1 MTTLLQV
8 IVSHCHRFI
17 VLLFF
22 AVSPLAAQV
31 WPTQYAV
38 TRAQEAWLSYAEIH
52 NVFENVAVAYS
63 VGEFDVRRGATSVAR
78 PSLLPRNGVGAL
90 YKGSSG
96 QGLDAELARDLRSS
110 AFRYAVGDS
119 LRFHRAVTVRV
130 PCINAGGTSDNDPSE
145 PSTIDQTRMLEDGRL
160 ALFYVPFDSA
170 ISDTMRVCIALVD
183 AQTHTVLSVL
193 DSIAVGPDGASR
205 IYAPRGTDPL
215 RMNRLVVLPPSH
227 AQRDV
232 YLAALPFRSGPSTH
246 GLGLSFATSHYTRS
260 AIREYT
266 PIAEYTADRSSAY
279 RQIEL
284 GYVQALIDHY
294 DRVVAEDGCVRY
306 LETSIMIDDPQ
317 LRLEFARRYH
327 DDVSFDAA
335 GVLQYRMRQCG
346 SSPKQSLD
354 RPVVGPAE
362 VSLRGASTSLQ
373 REAVIRLHAE
383 LVQATLAIYEVGT
396 GKRIV
401 EAPVCRNGQREDV
414 VAFELP
420 ASGSYVARLS
430 DVLGQLVTVQF
441 TVLR

>member
-1 MTTLLQV
+1 MKKLVSGVFGYCQRLIALL
-8 IVSHCHRFI
+8 C
-17 VLLFF
+17 L
-22 AVSPLAAQV
+22 AVSPLTAQV
-31 WPTQYAV
+31 WPPQYAV

-63 VGEFDVRRGATSVAR
+63 VGEFDVRRGSSSVAR

-90 YKGSSG
+90 YTGSSG

-130 PCINAGGTSDNDPSE
+130 PCIDAGGTSGSDPSE

-170 ISDTMRVCIALVD
+170 ISDTTRVCVALAD
-183 AQTHTVLSVL
+183 AQTHDVLSIL
-193 DSIAVGPDGASR
+193 DSVAVGPDGASR

-215 RMNRLVVLPPSH
+215 RMNRTMALPPSH

-232 YLAALPFRSGPSTH
+232 YLAVLPHRNGPSTH
-246 GLGLSFATSHYTRS
+246 GLGLSFAASHYTRS
-260 AIREYT
+260 AMREYA
-266 PIAEYTADRSSAY
+266 PIAEYTADRSSMY

-306 LETSIMIDDPQ
+306 LETSIAIDDPD
-317 LRLEFARRYH
+317 LRLGFAQRYH
-327 DDVSFDAA
+327 DGVSLDAN

-346 SSPKQSLD
+346 SFAKQSLD

-362 VSLRGASTSLQ
+362 VSLRGASNSLQ
-373 REAVIRLHAE
+373 REAVIRLHAP
-383 LVQATLAIYEVGT
+383 LVQATLSIHEVVS
-396 GKRIV
+396 GKRIM
-401 EAPVCRNGQREDV
+401 ETPVCRNGSQEDV
-414 VAFELP
+414 VAIELP